1 MKGGAC
7 LIGEARCG
15 IPSQVRVAAKGFPE
29 PAGILV
35 FQEPV
40 QRHGGGAFGA
50 LVCPLWDVGPG
61 FLMSLW

>member
-1 MKGGAC
+1 MKEGAC

-15 IPSQVRVAAKGFPE
+15 IPFPGAMWLPRVPRTCGTH
-29 PAGILV
+29 LV

-50 LVCPLWDVGPG
+50 LVCPSGMLVLG
-61 FLMSLW
+61 F